1 MASLRSPL
9 TIVARG
15 SPAATWFDDQLHHFV
30 ALEAASNQ
38 GEDGSVTTGI
48 VTLDSAAFGSNCSN
62 DDSTLVSYQAYGI
75 PKGDS
80 QQTPVDSAGQSA
92 FNAAKAQQK
101 PKRLVP
107 EISVSFPLPSSLANE
122 EAGAAT
128 ASVAGS
134 DVDGST
140 FSGGE
145 TRRIPILAKFSQK
158 LTNGLRFLAMQ
169 YSSTLVRIATVE
181 DANNEKASEQDKT
194 PKTFIK
200 RLSNPKLTMASKEEG
215 ERTSENHWTID
226 LSNNNAKP
234 SASKPEC
241 LPSNLSDQEK
251 DTAIV
256 GGGVLWN
263 ACSTDGKGNEFTSL
277 DLVLV
282 TTTSVITYRLEV
294 TKGAHNFVKSQT
306 YPHDL
311 AACFW
316 HEPRTRTLMVGSY
329 KVHELGSESEP
340 RSSVMEMK
348 TMFLPSKVGESPKQ
362 FPSFLVG
369 ALRQIQESSNARAEP
384 TNVFDHSESMSDIQD
399 EKMVLPSEVSL
410 LNFYGSVYCIELGS
424 LGEGQ
429 GICLTKIDKEKG
441 AIQVRQQI
449 FDEIKGKD
457 VESMDVTVGELDN
470 LLAIFVKSDKMVF
483 FLDVDDIFADT
494 QLFPEPFA
502 CHQSGGDSDDGH
514 QIHDLSFLP
523 PHYCLDTSGNGS
535 LYKVRLSMRILLDSI
550 PPTACV
556 VPLLLRREAASLK
569 SVRVHIMN
577 RFMALIREDDMTSL
591 KNWLEIL
598 VDQYK
603 DIDVALDF
611 DKRQDEESAV
621 LLSKSTLLEL
631 NQIDDQKLIAAQLR
645 TPETTRRVLTQ
656 TELLHLILIPASMA
670 AVKEGHNERLR
681 FMSSLTNHYLVLL
694 ERKRLSPCPALRC
707 LVITLLWRT
716 GQDAALRSILS
727 ALTTRLTIGKRK
739 KQLSLSDDSCPES
752 VESELA
758 RSLFLVATSDPF
770 SDKAIFTACRESI
783 QEQLITYSISS
794 LLGNGSTLAAARC
807 LLLAGRLNEAISLCT
822 KAKLKTKGAKGETC
836 CMEGLRSKD
845 FVLAAFAHARE
856 LPSVSDRC
864 KAFYHL
870 YQFVRY
876 TWDATSFEL
885 ETREVQEDVSLVSLE
900 QSTLAHD
907 CGRFPDELFGAHAAR
922 VKSLFGY
929 SPLINS

>member
-1 MASLRSPL
+1 M
-9 TIVARG
+9 
-15 SPAATWFDDQLHHFV
+15 
-30 ALEAASNQ
+30 
-38 GEDGSVTTGI
+38 
-48 VTLDSAAFGSNCSN
+48 
-62 DDSTLVSYQAYGI
+62 
-75 PKGDS
+75 
-80 QQTPVDSAGQSA
+80 
-92 FNAAKAQQK
+92 
-101 PKRLVP
+101 
-107 EISVSFPLPSSLANE
+107 SFPLPASLANE

-441 AIQVRQQI
+441 AIQVRQQVSKLRTDIFSTSQSNRRMSPKSPQQI

-577 RFMALIREDDMTSL
+577 RFMALIREGDMTSL

-770 SDKAIFTACRESI
+770 SDKGEGPSRACPNICMHQLNTSTQAIFTTCRESI

-836 CMEGLRSKD
+836 CIEGLRSKD

-876 TWDATSFEL
+876 TWDPTSFEL